1 MTAADPTGEERR
13 SELAA
18 NLADVRARIERACAE
33 AGRSPETVNLI
44 AVTKTFPADDVMSL
58 AGLGVTDIGENRD
71 QEAAAKA
78 ATLREAGVD
87 VRWHYVGQLQR
98 NKAKSVA
105 GYAHLVHSVD
115 RPALVTALA
124 NAAGQVREEPL
135 GCLIQVS
142 VDGDTSRGGVAEGD
156 LAALVDSVTSRPELA
171 LRGIMAVAPLGW
183 APDRAFEQVA
193 ALSEKVR
200 AAFPQ
205 AREISAGMSGDF
217 TRAIVFGAT
226 LVRIGSIL
234 LGSRSHLR

>member
-1 MTAADPTGEERR
+1 MTGTELTGEERR

-18 NLADVRARIERACAE
+18 NLAEVRARIDAACAE
-33 AGRSPETVNLI
+33 AGRSPETVKLI
-44 AVTKTFPADDVMSL
+44 AVTKTFPAGDVMSL
-58 AGLGVTDIGENRD
+58 AGLGITDIGENRD

-78 ATLREAGVD
+78 VALREAGID
-87 VRWHYVGQLQR
+87 VRWHYIGRLQR

-105 GYAHLVHSVD
+105 AYAHMVHSVD

-124 NAAGQVREEPL
+124 DAASRVRETPL

-142 VDGDTSRGGVAEGD
+142 VDGDTSRGGVAEKD
-156 LAALVDSVTSRPELA
+156 LPALVDSVTSRSELA

-183 APDRAFEQVA
+183 APERAFEQVA

-200 AAFPQ
+200 GAVPD

-217 TRAIVFGAT
+217 TRAIGFGAT